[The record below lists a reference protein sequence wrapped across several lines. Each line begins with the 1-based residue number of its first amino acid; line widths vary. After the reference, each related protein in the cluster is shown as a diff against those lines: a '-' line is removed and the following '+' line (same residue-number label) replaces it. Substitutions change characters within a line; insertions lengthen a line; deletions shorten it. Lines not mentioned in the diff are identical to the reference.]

1 MASSNRSPTTQATSM
16 EGIESGKSTS
26 LKRAW
31 PFGPDGSYDPAGYNF
46 NPEPFPQSFTESFQ
60 APWSVNAPWDQ
71 SYLNSVNTLN
81 NFYDI
86 DQINQ
91 GSTFGSQAPGDH
103 VTEPVASI
111 RSILNQDTVEPQ
123 WPLEQPEEICFG
135 SV

>member
-1 MASSNRSPTTQATSM
+1 MTSSNGSPTTQTTSM
-16 EGIESGKSTS
+16 EGIETGNFTS

-31 PFGPDGSYDPAGYNF
+31 PFRPEESYEPAGYNF
-46 NPEPFPQSFTESFQ
+46 NPKPFSQSFTESFQ
-60 APWSVNAPWDQ
+60 APRDVNPPWDH

-91 GSTFGSQAPGDH
+91 GSTLGSQALDDH

-111 RSILNQDTVEPQ
+111 RSILNQDYVEPQ

>member
-1 MASSNRSPTTQATSM
+1 M

-31 PFGPDGSYDPAGYNF
+31 PFGPEESYGPAGYNF
-46 NPEPFPQSFTESFQ
+46 NP
-60 APWSVNAPWDQ
+60 
-71 SYLNSVNTLN
+71 
-81 NFYDI
+81 
-86 DQINQ
+86 
-91 GSTFGSQAPGDH
+91 DH

-111 RSILNQDTVEPQ
+111 RSILNQDYVEPQ